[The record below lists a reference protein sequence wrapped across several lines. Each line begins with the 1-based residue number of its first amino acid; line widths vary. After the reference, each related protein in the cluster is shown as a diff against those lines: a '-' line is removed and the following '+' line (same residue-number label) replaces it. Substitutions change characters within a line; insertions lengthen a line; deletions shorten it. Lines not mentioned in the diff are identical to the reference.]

1 MAMPRPATWQLVLVL
16 IGGLFAVSTAAPLV
30 RLAMDSAR
38 DRTVS
43 FSFLLAAARLTFAA
57 LLLLPKWRTVVASQ
71 PSRTALRFAIAA
83 GFALAL
89 HFAAWIT
96 SLAFTSVA
104 ASTTLVTTTPLW
116 VTLLSWW
123 WWGEKPTRQAFLGT
137 GLALSGALLIGWG
150 STEVTAIAR
159 QPLLGNGL
167 ALIGAWAVSFYL
179 LWGREAQRQGL
190 GIGSYIT
197 VAYTTAAIVLL
208 PLPYL
213 AQADAFQY
221 VPPVYGYILLTT
233 LIPQLI
239 GHTSLNW
246 VVRWVSPTLVTL
258 VVLFEPVIASLLAFL
273 LFAEVPSPMVFI
285 GALILLG
292 GVAIASLNLRQ

>member
-1 MAMPRPATWQLVLVL
+1 LVLVL
-16 IGGLFAVSTAAPLV
+16 IGGLVAVSTAAPLV
-30 RLAMDSAR
+30 RLAMNAAR

-43 FSFLLAAARLTFAA
+43 FSFLLAAARLTLAA
-57 LLLLPKWRTVVASQ
+57 LVLLPKWRTVVSSQ
-71 PSRTALRFAIAA
+71 PSRTALQWAIAA
-83 GFALAL
+83 GVALAL

-123 WWGEKPTRQAFLGT
+123 WWGEKPTRKVFIGT

-150 STEVTAIAR
+150 STEATAIAR
-159 QPLLGNGL
+159 QPWLGNAL
-167 ALIGAWAVSFYL
+167 ALIGAWAVTFYL
-179 LWGREAQRQGL
+179 LLGREAQRQGL

-197 VAYTTAAIVLL
+197 VAYTTAAIALL

-258 VVLFEPVIASLLAFL
+258 VVLFEPVIASLLAFW
-273 LFAEVPSPMVFI
+273 LFAEVPSPTVFI

-292 GVAIASLNLRQ
+292 GVAIASLNLRP